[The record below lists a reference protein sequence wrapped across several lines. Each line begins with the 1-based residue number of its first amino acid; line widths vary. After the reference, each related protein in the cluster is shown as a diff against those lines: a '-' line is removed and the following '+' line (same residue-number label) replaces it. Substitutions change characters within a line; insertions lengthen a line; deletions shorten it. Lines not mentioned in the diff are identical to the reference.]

1 MRRRGAIFD
10 WDGVIVDSSRHHE
23 ESWVRLASELGEALP
38 EGFFLKSFGMRNE
51 QIIPSMLGWATEVG
65 AIAEVSLRKE
75 VLYREIVEEWGIEPL
90 PGVRP
95 WVDALHRAGIPC
107 VIASSTQR
115 ANIEL
120 SLESFGL
127 RSAFGGIVSS
137 EDVSLGKPDPEVF
150 VCASNLIDVLVEHCV
165 VFEDA
170 PVGIQA
176 GCAAGMTVVGLTTT
190 HPGETLNG
198 ADHIAERLDQLQIE
212 SLWPDL

>member
-1 MRRRGAIFD
+1 MNRRGAIFD

-23 ESWVRLASELGEALP
+23 ESWVRLASELGEVLP
-38 EGFFLKSFGMRNE
+38 EGFFLESFGMRNE
-51 QIIPSMLGWATEVG
+51 QIIPSMLGWATEP
-65 AIAEVSLRKE
+65 AAVSDLSQRKE
-75 VLYREIVEEWGIEPL
+75 VLYREIVREWGIEPL

-95 WVDALHRAGIPC
+95 WIEALGDAGIPC

-127 RSAFGGIVSS
+127 RSAFSGIVSS
-137 EDVSLGKPDPEVF
+137 EDVPRGKPDPEVF
-150 VCASNLIDVLVEHCV
+150 LLAAELVDVPVDRCV

-176 GCAAGMTVVGLTTT
+176 GCAAGMSVVGLTTT
-190 HPGETLNG
+190 HPGNRLEG
-198 ADHIAERLDQLQIE
+198 ATHIANRLDELQRD
-212 SLWPDL
+212 SLWPAL